1 MTPKT
6 LINKLPKKDLH
17 IVPSY
22 LGKLSFQI
30 CTRINH
36 IMENILLDSNIRF
49 VFQSKCKISNFFTFK
64 GKVPSLLHSDI
75 VYKFQC
81 GSCSATYCGK
91 LNVTLMSECV

>member
-17 IVPSY
+17 IVPPY

-30 CTRINH
+30 STRINH

-91 LNVTLMSECV
+91 LIVTLMSECV

>member
-17 IVPSY
+17 IVPPY

-36 IMENILLDSNIRF
+36 IMENILLDSNIHF